1 MSFRIAHASIDEW
14 SHITGGTPGDQT
26 GKEVCIRTWYRKPWQ
41 YMIRCREEP
50 MREKIARAM
59 EQACGNPCIGYNQVQ
74 RNTLLT
80 PARRTGYDSTTGA
93 PSAVE
98 DIMPVTPAP
107 EKKPIPHGEQSPT
120 PWSTIRF
127 L

>member
-1 MSFRIAHASIDEW
+1 MSFRIAHASIDERG
-14 SHITGGTPGDQT
+14 HITGGTPGDQT

-80 PARRTGYDSTTGA
+80 QARRTERINRKTKWTSGTVSL
-93 PSAVE
+93 
-98 DIMPVTPAP
+98 
-107 EKKPIPHGEQSPT
+107 KKNFEAKMGD
-120 PWSTIRF
+120 R
-127 L
+127 